1 MPLHA
6 RSRREPNNAWPV
18 SHEPKDK
25 KKNHTAFAGEQ
36 TPVIRGNAMISKTSA
51 FGVAAILAVSA
62 SAPTAQAQTKIVF
75 NSFAPPTFVINQ
87 GMIDAWAKRVE
98 KVTEGRVVVEIPA
111 TSLAPPQQQWEMVTQ
126 GVADG
131 TYIFN
136 AFAQKRL
143 LLPQVAHL
151 PFVSPNATAQGI
163 ALWRTHKKFFE
174 AANEYEGVI
183 FLGYFSAPGGHL
195 WSMEK
200 DKPIVTAN
208 DLKNVK
214 TWSLPGD
221 QARALERIGA
231 VVVSGPA
238 VRSYEIISK
247 GIVNAYGSHS
257 YDSAYSFNVT
267 QYATSVTEIPG
278 GMGAAS
284 FSVFMNKDKWA
295 SIPKRDQDLILSI
308 SGEELAKYGKVW
320 DDREAAARERLKQ
333 EGKVKMNRASDA
345 LMGDLRKAWS
355 FLDDEWVA
363 NAGSRKIDGKA
374 ALKYFVDQMK
384 ELAR

>member
-1 MPLHA
+1 
-6 RSRREPNNAWPV
+6 
-18 SHEPKDK
+18 
-25 KKNHTAFAGEQ
+25 
-36 TPVIRGNAMISKTSA
+36 
-51 FGVAAILAVSA
+51 
-62 SAPTAQAQTKIVF
+62 
-75 NSFAPPTFVINQ
+75 
-87 GMIDAWAKRVE
+87 MIDAWAKRIE
-98 KVTEGRVVVEIPA
+98 KVTEGRVVVEIPP

-151 PFVSPNATAQGI
+151 PFVTPNATAQGI
-163 ALWRTHKKFFE
+163 ALWRTYKKFFE
-174 AANEYEGVI
+174 AANEYEGVV
-183 FLGYFSAPGGHL
+183 FLGYFSAPAGHL
-195 WSMEK
+195 WSMDR
-200 DKPIVTAN
+200 DKPIVTVN
-208 DLKNVK
+208 DLKNIK

-221 QARALERIGA
+221 QARALEKIGA

-257 YDSAYSFNVT
+257 YDSAYSFNVA

-284 FSVFMNKDKWA
+284 FSVFMNKDKWN
-295 SIPKRDQDLILSI
+295 SIPKRDQDLIMSI

-320 DDREAAARERLKQ
+320 DDREHAAREKMKQ
-333 EGKVKMNRASDA
+333 EGKVKMTLASDA

-355 FLDDEWVA
+355 FLEDEWVA
-363 NAGSRKIDGKA
+363 NADSRKVDGRA
-374 ALKYFVDQMK
+374 ALKYLIDQIK
-384 ELAR
+384 ELTR

>member
-1 MPLHA
+1 MTG
-6 RSRREPNNAWPV
+6 RSTGV
-18 SHEPKDK
+18 
-25 KKNHTAFAGEQ
+25 
-36 TPVIRGNAMISKTSA
+36 
-51 FGVAAILAVSA
+51 GVAAAIVLATIA
-62 SAPTAQAQTKIVF
+62 GTAHAQTKIVF

-87 GMIDAWAKRVE
+87 GMIDAWAKRIE
-98 KVTEGRVVVEIPA
+98 KVTEGRVVVEIPP

-151 PFVSPNATAQGI
+151 PFVTPSATAQGI
-163 ALWRTHKKFFE
+163 ALWRTYKKFFE
-174 AANEYEGVI
+174 AANEYEGVV
-183 FLGYFSAPGGHL
+183 FLGYFSAPAGHL
-195 WSMEK
+195 WSMDR
-200 DKPIVTAN
+200 DKPIVTVN
-208 DLKNVK
+208 DLKNIK

-221 QARALERIGA
+221 QARALEKIGA

-257 YDSAYSFNVT
+257 YDSAYSFNVA

-284 FSVFMNKDKWA
+284 FSVFMNKDKWN
-295 SIPKRDQDLILSI
+295 SIPKRDQDLIMSI

-320 DDREAAARERLKQ
+320 DDREHAAREKMKQ
-333 EGKVKMNRASDA
+333 EGKVKMTLASDA

-355 FLDDEWVA
+355 FLEDEWVA
-363 NAGSRKIDGKA
+363 NADSRKVDGRA
-374 ALKYFVDQMK
+374 ALKYLVDQIR
-384 ELAR
+384 ELTR